1 MTDTVERRAPS
12 TRLPKKATRSGRA
25 FAKLLADTM
34 VDFHACWESIKPDPT
49 RMAVLAF
56 QPRLLKA
63 LQRLEL
69 EYLAI
74 AERKRDL
81 VSRKKELTPGWFR
94 SRMRR
99 LAKRQEALRDAQVIG
114 RTMGDSFAWLFYR
127 DEQHLLDEHASQEFI
142 VPIPTGVGG
151 DGELAFIS
159 SLPEFAGLLVL
170 HHGITTILRLGDV
183 SLVDVSRSRVV
194 AIGELK
200 TNRPN
205 DAELNIQVSLISP
218 KGEAI
223 DQSLLPS
230 IENPRESASP
240 QLSQTMASRLQ
251 RQLTRTA
258 AAIRPAKEPPAARA
272 IGVPGN
278 DYAQELAVAIQGARR
293 GRWTSHRAGPGL
305 LFLAY
310 RSLSRGLEGR
320 LREMSTTAASR
331 IAAGENPSIAVV
343 PLILPHSAHN
353 AIVTGSVLFAA
364 NGRPYLTRQAMPLVW
379 LGVDRDLV
387 FRMLTL
393 DTQVIYVY
401 NPAHLYAAFESK
413 GWKVDKAGAP
423 PEVVLRRQNGERVQ
437 SLHGMDWFI
446 RDVTL
451 GLRTE
456 AQVAMAIELGMPEMN
471 TSEAL
476 RHVRV
481 QLDIRH
487 AMPPVDMNALPD

>member
-1 MTDTVERRAPS
+1 MAAMAACVRSRR
-12 TRLPKKATRSGRA
+12 KATRTGRA
-25 FAKLLADTM
+25 FARLLADTL
-34 VDFHACWESIKPDPT
+34 VDFHSCWESIRPDLDPT
-49 RMAVLAF
+49 SMAILEF

-69 EYLAI
+69 EYLAL

-81 VSRKKELTPGWFR
+81 INRKKELTSGWFR
-94 SRMRR
+94 SRMRL

-127 DEQHLLDEHASQEFI
+127 DEQRLLDEHAAQPLI

-151 DGELAFIS
+151 EGELAFVS
-159 SLPEFAGLLVL
+159 SLPGFAGLFVL

-183 SLVDVSRSRVV
+183 SLVDVARSRVV

-200 TNRPN
+200 THRPN
-205 DAELNIQVSLISP
+205 DAELSIQVSLISP

-223 DQSLLPS
+223 DQSRLPAYDHS
-230 IENPRESASP
+230 RQTASL
-240 QLSQTMASRLQ
+240 QLSHAMASRLQ
-251 RQLTRTA
+251 RQLKRTA
-258 AAIRPAKEPPAARA
+258 TAIRPVQEPPEARVIA
-272 IGVPGN
+272 VPGN
-278 DYAQELAVAIQGARR
+278 DYAQELAAAVRKARR
-293 GRWTSHRAGPGL
+293 GRWISHQAGPGL

-310 RSLSRGLEGR
+310 RSLSRSLEGR
-320 LREMSTTAASR
+320 LREMSKTAALR
-331 IAAGENPSIAVV
+331 LGAGENPATAVI
-343 PLILPHSAHN
+343 PLILRRSAHN
-353 AIVTGSVLFAA
+353 SIVTGSVLFAV
-364 NGRPYLTRQAMPLVW
+364 NGLPHLTRQAMPLVW

-387 FRMLTL
+387 LRMLTL

-413 GWKVDKAGAP
+413 GWRVDKDGAP

-437 SLHGMDWFI
+437 SLHGMDWFM

-456 AQVAMAIELGMPEMN
+456 EQIATAIELGVPEMS
-471 TSEAL
+471 TSEAC

-487 AMPPVDMNALPD
+487 VMPPRDMKDD